1 MSFPDILVILVA
13 ALVCTTT
20 GLFFFT
26 KDNAPARPHS
36 SDAPGADISLLFKGE
51 RLQHASA
58 AGFKLADF
66 NNDERKDSAPGGH
79 ISDWAILRASLVARF
94 PGFPLQPSDN
104 SNTVVIQ
111 ALHTADIAKLEIR
124 KMDDCTHIQII
135 DQETLPLDVQH
146 KIKSLEAEALITGFA
161 GSTAPHPI
169 WEVDGSGAIGWYN
182 TAYKSLY
189 KTVFEDVPDKNTPL
203 FGIPGT
209 STNPINGT
217 RVSVTS
223 AHEAKTLWF
232 DISFVKIDTGM
243 MCHAIDINAVIDAE
257 IAQRNFVQ
265 TLAKTFAQLS
275 TGLAIFDRNRQLA
288 LFNPALVDLSA
299 LPIEFL
305 SARPDLLSFF
315 DRLRDN
321 RVMPEPKNYHSW
333 RQEIADVIAAATDG
347 RYQENWSLDTGQ
359 TYRVSGRPHP
369 DGAIAFLIEDISAEV
384 SLARNFRSEL
394 AIGQSMMD
402 TFDTGMVV
410 FSSTGVLQF
419 CNSAYRDMWKL
430 DPESAF
436 VDVTILD
443 SIKDW
448 QTQSQPNPS
457 WADIL
462 DYVMKFGQ
470 RVEWDCRIPW
480 KDEEELRCVIK
491 PVALGATMLL
501 FERVTNDAL
510 PKSEKQ
516 LLLQD

>member
-1 MSFPDILVILVA
+1 MSFSDFLFILFA
-13 ALVCTTT
+13 ALVCTTV
-20 GLFFFT
+20 GLLIFS
-26 KDNAPARPHS
+26 KVNAS
-36 SDAPGADISLLFKGE
+36 SSPYVPDTPDADISLLFKGE

-66 NNDERKDSAPGGH
+66 NYDD
-79 ISDWAILRASLVARF
+79 SDWAMLRASLAARF
-94 PGFPLQPSDN
+94 PSFPLQPNDN

-111 ALHTADIAKLEIR
+111 ALHSADIAKLEIR
-124 KMDDCTHIQII
+124 KIDDCTHIQII

-146 KIKSLEAEALITGFA
+146 KIKSLEADALITGFA

-169 WEVDGSGAIGWYN
+169 WQVNSDGTVGWHN
-182 TAYKSLY
+182 TAYESLY
-189 KTVFEDVPDKNTPL
+189 QTVFGEEPKKAQPLFAVPDASKNPL
-203 FGIPGT
+203 G
-209 STNPINGT
+209 STRT
-217 RVSVTS
+217 SVTS
-223 AHEAKTLWF
+223 AKDERTLWF
-232 DISFVKIDTGM
+232 DISTVKIDSGM
-243 MCHAIDINAVIDAE
+243 MCHAIDINAVISAE

-275 TGLAIFDRNRQLA
+275 TGLAIFDRNSQLA
-288 LFNPALVDLSA
+288 LFNPALVDLST

-347 RYQENWSLDTGQ
+347 SYQETWSLDTGQ

-369 DGAIAFLIEDISAEV
+369 DGAIAFLIEDISADV
-384 SLARNFRSEL
+384 SLARSFRSEL
-394 AIGQSMMD
+394 AIGQSMMN
-402 TFDTGMVV
+402 TFDFALAV

-419 CNSAYRDMWKL
+419 CNSTYRDMWKL
-430 DPESAF
+430 DPENAF
-436 VDVTILD
+436 VDVTISD

-448 QTQSQPNPS
+448 QRQSQPNPA
-457 WADIL
+457 WADVH
-462 DYVMKFGQ
+462 DFVMKVGG
-470 RVEWDCRIPW
+470 RVQWDCRMSW
-480 KDEEELRCVIK
+480 KDGSEFDCVIK

-501 FERVTNDAL
+501 FQRTTCDGQSIL
-510 PKSEKQ
+510 EKQ

>member
-1 MSFPDILVILVA
+1 MSLPDLLFILVA
-13 ALVCTTT
+13 ALACSTA
-20 GLFFFT
+20 GLYIFSRA
-26 KDNAPARPHS
+26 KVPASPYIS
-36 SDAPGADISLLFKGE
+36 STSEADISLLFKGE
-51 RLQHASA
+51 RLQHATA

-66 NNDERKDSAPGGH
+66 NEDEN
-79 ISDWAILRASLVARF
+79 DWAALRASLAARF
-94 PGFPLQPSDN
+94 PSFPFQPSDN
-104 SNTVVIQ
+104 TNTVVIQ
-111 ALHTADIAKLEIR
+111 AHHSADIAKLEIR
-124 KMDDCTHIQII
+124 KIDDCTHIQII

-169 WEVDGSGAIGWYN
+169 WQINSDGTVGWYN
-182 TAYKSLY
+182 TAYQALY
-189 KTVFEDVPDKNTPL
+189 QTVFGEDPKKDQPL
-203 FGIPGT
+203 FVIPDP
-209 STNPINGT
+209 SANPLGSKRI
-217 RVSVTS
+217 SVTS
-223 AHEAKTLWF
+223 ANDNRALWF
-232 DISFVKIDTGM
+232 DISSVKIDSGM
-243 MCHAIDINAVIDAE
+243 MCHAIDINAVISAE

-275 TGLAIFDRNRQLA
+275 TGLAIFDRNSQLA

-347 RYQENWSLDTGQ
+347 RYQETWSLDTGQ

-384 SLARNFRSEL
+384 SLARSFRSEL
-394 AIGQSMMD
+394 AIGQSMMN
-402 TFDTGMVV
+402 TFDFGLAV

-419 CNSAYRDMWKL
+419 CNSTYRDMWKL
-430 DPESAF
+430 DPENAF
-436 VDVTILD
+436 VDVTISD

-448 QTQSQPNPS
+448 QRQSLPNPA
-457 WADIL
+457 WADIR
-462 DYVMKFGQ
+462 DYVMKVGE
-470 RVEWDCRIPW
+470 RVQWDCRMSW
-480 KDEEELRCVIK
+480 KDGNEFDCVIK

-501 FERVTNDAL
+501 FERAVSHTQPVL
-510 PKSEKQ
+510 EKQ
-516 LLLQD
+516 LLLQE